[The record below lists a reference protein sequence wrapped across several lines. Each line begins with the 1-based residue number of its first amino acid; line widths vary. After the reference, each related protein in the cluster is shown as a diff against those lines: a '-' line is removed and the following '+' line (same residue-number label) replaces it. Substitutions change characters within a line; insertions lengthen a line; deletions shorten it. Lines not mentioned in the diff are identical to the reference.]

1 MRRVHQTFLVGM
13 CLLLLLCGCTKPCET
28 QSFYFAQDTITFPT
42 DVKTIMKKYQ
52 DVESAVN
59 STILLRQQ
67 GDTALRYYYSPFEE
81 DRFAPDGDD
90 STIENYQGVEVRDTL
105 GKGCLFY
112 TSRCV

>member
-59 STILLRQQ
+59 STIPVSYTHLDVYKRQGQ
-67 GDTALRYYYSPFEE
+67 KYLVF
-81 DRFAPDGDD
+81 
-90 STIENYQGVEVRDTL
+90 
-105 GKGCLFY
+105 
-112 TSRCV
+112 